1 MSIDYAENLEPVL
14 QKTEYATVEIQ
25 PMNIHHRNSN
35 RYYTHP
41 PVSIDYAKN
50 PGIVLQKIE
59 YVATKIQPMD
69 IHHRNSNK
77 YIVFLWV

>member
-1 MSIDYAENLEPVL
+1 MGIDYGENLEPVL
-14 QKTEYATVEIQ
+14 QKTEYAAVEIQ

-69 IHHRNSNK
+69 MHHRNSNR